1 MVDILKRVEE
11 LSDLFDNK
19 GSERLEFNS
28 GGGLLEEYY
37 GKSKLAYQAAVD
49 DGFQGTYEEYL
60 RLMSPSKSFADGGRI
75 GFNTAG
81 LAQANLNKQKTAAE
95 KYGMSLKKYQGLSET
110 EKQTLKSKASREL
123 KRKQGIQTDGITVS
137 QNIKKM
143 PSGKFKF
150 ETQAGGK
157 FSKTFS
163 LGTKLEEVEKFRD
176 ETLLKR
182 KTRVRNPDRGEYKSV
197 KGQKH
202 IKFNGV
208 TYQVNIQRGNQGS
221 FYTSDLDKAIKKRDE
236 LVKKFPPKTMTD
248 YNIKERPKKV
258 NAEILKLSKNTA
270 IKNIFN
276 TGVLTNEAIKEAAKI
291 LNVDRATAIDRL
303 ENLASA
309 FAGDRKNVPGIKPSN
324 IDNAR
329 KIAALL
335 PGAKTKAAELATG
348 VPFTGESIK
357 VPKDQII
364 KAAKYPTSLFDID
377 EARATA
383 TGLKRST
390 SPYSIFGQVID
401 QNVNRIAKGGFAGA
415 GWDSKAG
422 TLEKNLDEAIQKF
435 GPNSRQAKAAMF
447 EYNREAAKF
456 ESKINKG
463 KLRGTKPIR
472 IPRISLDAPSKTIA
486 RYNSFNKKYQNI
498 FDNNFKTKKYSFVIP
513 KDLRTIPEL
522 RDDILNPKSTT
533 YKNMINTLKKGFN
546 EFDEQKLFEKIKSRT
561 PQQLQKVLKKIGRIA
576 SVDDF
581 TGPGGFP
588 LTAGLDS
595 NIGIKPVDEKNFFQ
609 RNPVTTGTGL
619 AVASSAIPSVRRAAK
634 AVAPKLLGPAGLALE
649 GYFMKQAYDE
659 GRTIPEV
666 LAKPF
671 MLEGAVADAQ
681 ERLRMTKPERQAV
694 NRAQIADDFSD
705 LDTDFLTPIIP
716 GSFNVDVD
724 AVRQRV
730 GAEEEAARKL
740 RALQRAAKAGGG
752 IAGLSG
758 GIDMGPQRR
767 SMNPDSQ
774 GLQGL
779 MKRGIKT

>member
-1 MVDILKRVEE
+1 VADILKRVEE

-75 GFNTAG
+75 EFSEAG
-81 LAQANLNKQKTAAE
+81 LAKQKVAAE
-95 KYGMSLKKYQGLSET
+95 KYGMSLKKYQGLSQQ
-110 EKQTLKSKASREL
+110 EKIRLKDRAKREAAKAKGISLDGVKVSK
-123 KRKQGIQTDGITVS
+123 
-137 QNIKKM
+137 NIKKL
-143 PSGKFKF
+143 PNGTFKF
-150 ETQAGGK
+150 ETEAGGG
-157 FSKTFS
+157 FNKTFPK
-163 LGTKLEEVEKFRD
+163 GTTLKQAEDFRD
-176 ETLLKR
+176 EKLKEFGIEKGKNR
-182 KTRVRNPDRGEYKSV
+182 PVNPDRGEYKGV

-236 LVKKFPPKTMTD
+236 FVKKFPPKTMTD
-248 YNIKERPKKV
+248 YNVKERPKKV

-309 FAGDRKNVPGIKPSN
+309 FAGDRTGVPGIKPSN

-357 VPKDQII
+357 VPKDQITR
-364 KAAKYPTSLFDID
+364 AAKYPTSLFDID

-422 TLEKNLDEAIQKF
+422 TLEAKLDKAVKDF

-533 YKNMINTLKKGFN
+533 YKNMINNLKKGFN

-561 PQQLQKVLKKIGRIA
+561 PKQLQNILKKIPRIA

-581 TGPGGFP
+581 TGPGGRP

-666 LAKPF
+666 VASPF
-671 MLEGAVADAQ
+671 MLEGAVTDAQ
-681 ERLRMTKPERQAV
+681 ERLRMTMPERQAV

-774 GLQGL
+774 GLQGIL
-779 MKRGIKT
+779 KRGIKT